1 MFSKRLLTTFC
12 LILFAAVNIILLSIS
27 AKHRHGS
34 SACDRVV
41 MAGVAPFQE
50 GVTQAARFCEHV
62 WHHYFSLVTARQE
75 CDHLQQ
81 VLAKIR
87 LEQSQQLESE
97 LACQRFRKLLLLDT
111 ETPLSQRLLPAQIV
125 GLDPS
130 IWFRTV
136 IINKGVDDGVSKGMP
151 VIAPE
156 GIVGQIVAASY
167 DYAKVLLLTD
177 RSSAIDALVQ
187 RTRTRGIVEGEAKA
201 YCQFKYVVR
210 KAEISVG
217 DTVVSSGL
225 DGVFPK
231 GLRVGSVTEIAK
243 GPSGI
248 FQEVSIRPFVD
259 FERLEEVLVIVE

>member
-12 LILFAAVNIILLSIS
+12 LILFAAVNITLLSIS
-27 AKHRHGS
+27 AKHRQGYS
-34 SACDRVV
+34 GCDRVV

-62 WHHYFSLVTARQE
+62 WRHYFSLVTARQE

-81 VLAKIR
+81 VLAKIM
-87 LEQSQQLESE
+87 LEQSQELESE
-97 LACQRFRKLLLLDT
+97 LACQRFRKRLLLDT
-111 ETPLSQRLLPAQIV
+111 ETPLPQRLLPAQIV

-136 IINKGVDDGVSKGMP
+136 IINKGLHDGVSKGMP

-156 GIVGQIVAASY
+156 GIVGQIMAASY

-177 RSSAIDALVQ
+177 RSSAIDGFVQ

-201 YCQFKYVVR
+201 YCHFKYVVR

-217 DTVVSSGL
+217 DTIVSSGL

-231 GLRVGSVTEIAK
+231 GLRVGSVMEIAK

-259 FERLEEVLVIVE
+259 FERLEEVLVILE